1 VFSVLHGPAIR
12 RAVTFHEVS
21 MLASDSMSLLWLTYL
36 GLSLVVVL
44 TGYLGLAFLP
54 RLLRLPITWAVA
66 GILWVPTRFRLPLVE
81 EGEFY
86 TGLAPAVVVAVVALL
101 ERNAA
106 ALTSSGLLV
115 AAGGALGLGLGLLQ
129 WRFLRPRGKARERDE
144 DGRAGRGG
152 GQPRRPHPRREP
164 MIG

>member
-1 VFSVLHGPAIR
+1 
-12 RAVTFHEVS
+12 
-21 MLASDSMSLLWLTYL
+21 MLTTDSMSLLWLTYL
-36 GLSLVVVL
+36 GLSLVILV

-54 RLLRLPITWAVA
+54 RLLRLPLVWAVA

-86 TGLAPAVVVAVVALL
+86 TGLAPAVVVATVALL

-106 ALTSSGLLV
+106 AMMSSALLV
-115 AAGGALGLGLGLLQ
+115 AAGAGLGIAVGLLQ
-129 WRFLRPRGKARERDE
+129 WWMLRPANDDTQTDDDDNKGR
-144 DGRAGRGG
+144 DGRDG
-152 GQPRRPHPRREP
+152 GQSREPRERREP